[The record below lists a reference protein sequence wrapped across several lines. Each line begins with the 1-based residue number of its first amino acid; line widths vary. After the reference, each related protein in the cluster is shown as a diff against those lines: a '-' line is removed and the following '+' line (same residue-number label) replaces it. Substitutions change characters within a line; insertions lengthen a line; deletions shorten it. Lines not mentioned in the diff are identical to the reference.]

1 MDNFSKSQAYFEY
14 FSIDNTA
21 FRDKVRYYEEN
32 QDKIG
37 WLNHEGRLEM
47 DMDYC
52 LCLFEIGRYQRF
64 LQKVD
69 IVIEDIIFENVYEY
83 MAVNIY
89 EDLLFKKAACC
100 YNLNQTIQAEKIL
113 IEIMRINAGHED
125 AGTLLALCKRKSDK
139 DLFVIFK
146 DLAVVSLFVAISI
159 TIARIILIEPFYDQY
174 LLPFI
179 WLRNILLVVAL
190 VFVILNEII
199 INYEIYR
206 DTGRFPNL
214 TLNKLSRYFSKKRN
228 RFGDKM

>member
-1 MDNFSKSQAYFEY
+1 
-14 FSIDNTA
+14 
-21 FRDKVRYYEEN
+21 
-32 QDKIG
+32 
-37 WLNHEGRLEM
+37 
-47 DMDYC
+47 
-52 LCLFEIGRYQRF
+52 
-64 LQKVD
+64 
-69 IVIEDIIFENVYEY
+69 
-83 MAVNIY
+83 
-89 EDLLFKKAACC
+89 
-100 YNLNQTIQAEKIL
+100 
-113 IEIMRINAGHED
+113 MRINAGHED

-146 DLAVVSLFVAISI
+146 ALAVVSLFVAISI

-214 TLNKLSRYFSKKRN
+214 TLNKLSGYFSKKGIGLVIKCN
-228 RFGDKM
+228 EN

>member
-89 EDLLFKKAACC
+89 EDLLFKR
-100 YNLNQTIQAEKIL
+100 LPVVTI
-113 IEIMRINAGHED
+113 
-125 AGTLLALCKRKSDK
+125 
-139 DLFVIFK
+139 
-146 DLAVVSLFVAISI
+146 
-159 TIARIILIEPFYDQY
+159 
-174 LLPFI
+174 
-179 WLRNILLVVAL
+179 
-190 VFVILNEII
+190 
-199 INYEIYR
+199 
-206 DTGRFPNL
+206 
-214 TLNKLSRYFSKKRN
+214 
-228 RFGDKM
+228 